1 MSAYASHPRV
11 RARYAPMCANLAGGT
26 AGCVLASRLSEDPS
40 VSVLVIE
47 QGPVADTW
55 ASRVPVISGDPYR
68 SGTLASTWWAL
79 PMEQVDRR
87 SLQVM
92 RGEALGGTSRINS
105 LLYTRGSFEYIMGIL
120 LSLSVAEAHKLSQ
133 ECQGN
138 TIVGQSS
145 DVRGGVMMTS
155 SPTS

>member
-1 MSAYASHPRV
+1 
-11 RARYAPMCANLAGGT
+11 
-26 AGCVLASRLSEDPS
+26 
-40 VSVLVIE
+40 
-47 QGPVADTW
+47 
-55 ASRVPVISGDPYR
+55 
-68 SGTLASTWWAL
+68 
-79 PMEQVDRR
+79 MEQVDRR